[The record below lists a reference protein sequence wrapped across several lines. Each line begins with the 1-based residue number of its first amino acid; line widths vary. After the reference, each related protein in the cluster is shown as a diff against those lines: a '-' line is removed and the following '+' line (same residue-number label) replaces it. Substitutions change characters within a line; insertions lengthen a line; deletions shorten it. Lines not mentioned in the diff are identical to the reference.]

1 MGYIGSNTLFVRLCR
16 HRTLACIVIMVNIYW
31 VFAKCQTLIACAYLM
46 SRSFW
51 IGNNYGIILLMR
63 KLKYKEL
70 TNLHKVLGLRAIN
83 TELKFELVDL
93 IQCNVLYSYCTNS
106 KRVMMVAALIN
117 LFYKALLECAYMCA
131 KSLQSC
137 PILWDSTNC
146 SLPGSSVHE
155 ILQEEYWSGLPCPPP
170 EDLPDPGMEPM
181 SLMSPAG
188 PPGKSLIEKST
199 VRSWYLSTF

>member
-1 MGYIGSNTLFVRLCR
+1 
-16 HRTLACIVIMVNIYW
+16 
-31 VFAKCQTLIACAYLM
+31 
-46 SRSFW
+46 
-51 IGNNYGIILLMR
+51 MR

-137 PILWDSTNC
+137 PIL
-146 SLPGSSVHE
+146 
-155 ILQEEYWSGLPCPPP
+155 
-170 EDLPDPGMEPM
+170 
-181 SLMSPAG
+181 
-188 PPGKSLIEKST
+188 
-199 VRSWYLSTF
+199 